1 MSNEKKPGMFT
12 MVKQKSVSIKKA
24 IDDLL
29 QTHIFKEL
37 SKGNDPEFTQQL
49 ALWLVRYILVVA
61 SMKNSF
67 KISFEETLLNLHG
80 EKYRKIIEITDRS
93 FHNNTDDAENDTSY
107 IR

>member
-1 MSNEKKPGMFT
+1 
-12 MVKQKSVSIKKA
+12 MVDQENISIKKA

-37 SKGNDPEFTQQL
+37 SKQNDPEFTRQL
-49 ALWLVRYILVVA
+49 ALWLVRYILVLA

-80 EKYRKIIEITDRS
+80 EKYRKIIEITDKTFQS
-93 FHNNTDDAENDTSY
+93 KQAETENDNSY
-107 IR
+107 IQ

>member
-1 MSNEKKPGMFT
+1 MFL
-12 MVKQKSVSIKKA
+12 MAQQESVSIKKA

-49 ALWLVRYILVVA
+49 ALWLVRYILVLA
-61 SMKNSF
+61 SMKSTF
-67 KISFEETLLNLHG
+67 KISFEETLLSLHG
-80 EKYRKIIEITDRS
+80 EKYRKIIEITEKTFQNKQND
-93 FHNNTDDAENDTSY
+93 TENDTSY

>member
-1 MSNEKKPGMFT
+1 MASQE
-12 MVKQKSVSIKKA
+12 SVSIKKA

-49 ALWLVRYILVVA
+49 ALWLVRYILVLA
-61 SMKNSF
+61 SMKSSF
-67 KISFEETLLNLHG
+67 KISFEEALLNLHG
-80 EKYRKIIEITDRS
+80 EQYRKIIEITEKTFNSKNDE
-93 FHNNTDDAENDTSY
+93 TENDNSY

>member
-1 MSNEKKPGMFT
+1 
-12 MVKQKSVSIKKA
+12 MVDQESVSIKKA

-37 SKGNDPEFTQQL
+37 SKQNDPEFTRQL
-49 ALWLVRYILVVA
+49 ALWLVRYILVLA

-80 EKYRKIIEITDRS
+80 EKYRKIIEITDKTFQS
-93 FHNNTDDAENDTSY
+93 KHAETENDNSY
-107 IR
+107 IQ

>member
-1 MSNEKKPGMFT
+1 
-12 MVKQKSVSIKKA
+12 MVLLTRQESVSIKKA

-37 SKGNDPEFTQQL
+37 SKTNDPEFTKQL
-49 ALWLVRYILVVA
+49 AFWLVRYILVLA

-67 KISFEETLLNLHG
+67 KISFEEALSNLHG
-80 EKYRKIIEITDRS
+80 DRYRKIIEITEKT
-93 FHNNTDDAENDTSY
+93 FNNNDEKTENDTPY

>member
-1 MSNEKKPGMFT
+1 
-12 MVKQKSVSIKKA
+12 MVDQESISIKKA

-37 SKGNDPEFTQQL
+37 SKQNDPEFTRQL
-49 ALWLVRYILVVA
+49 ALWLVRYILVLA

-80 EKYRKIIEITDRS
+80 EKYRKIIEITDKTFQS
-93 FHNNTDDAENDTSY
+93 KQAETENDNSY
-107 IR
+107 IQ

>member
-1 MSNEKKPGMFT
+1 
-12 MVKQKSVSIKKA
+12 MVLLTRQESVSIKKA

-37 SKGNDPEFTQQL
+37 SKANDPEFTKQL
-49 ALWLVRYILVVA
+49 ALWLVRYILVLA

-67 KISFEETLLNLHG
+67 KISFEETLSNLHG
-80 EKYRKIIEITDRS
+80 DRYRKIIEITEKTFS
-93 FHNNTDDAENDTSY
+93 NKDDQTENDTPY

>member
-1 MSNEKKPGMFT
+1 MSR
-12 MVKQKSVSIKKA
+12 QKSVSIKKA

-80 EKYRKIIEITDRS
+80 EKYRKIIEITDRT

>member
-1 MSNEKKPGMFT
+1 MRRNHELISMASQE
-12 MVKQKSVSIKKA
+12 SVSIKKA

-49 ALWLVRYILVVA
+49 ALWLVRYILVLA
-61 SMKNSF
+61 SMKSSF
-67 KISFEETLLNLHG
+67 KISFEEALLNLHG
-80 EKYRKIIEITDRS
+80 EQYRKIIEITEKTFNSKNDE
-93 FHNNTDDAENDTSY
+93 TENDNSY

>member
-1 MSNEKKPGMFT
+1 MA
-12 MVKQKSVSIKKA
+12 KQESVSIKKA

-37 SKGNDPEFTQQL
+37 SKQNDPEFTRQL
-49 ALWLVRYILVVA
+49 ALWLVRYILVLA
-61 SMKNSF
+61 SMKSSF

-80 EKYRKIIEITDRS
+80 DNYRKIIEVTNKS
-93 FHNNTDDAENDTSY
+93 FQSKQDQTENDNTY

>member
-1 MSNEKKPGMFT
+1 
-12 MVKQKSVSIKKA
+12 MVQQDSVSIKKA

-37 SKGNDPEFTQQL
+37 SKQNDPEFTRQL
-49 ALWLVRYILVVA
+49 ALWLVRYILVLA
-61 SMKNSF
+61 TMKSSF

-80 EKYRKIIEITDRS
+80 DNYRKIIEVTNKTFQSKQDQ
-93 FHNNTDDAENDTSY
+93 TENDNTY

>member
-1 MSNEKKPGMFT
+1 MANQE
-12 MVKQKSVSIKKA
+12 SVSIQKA

-37 SKGNDPEFTQQL
+37 KKANDPEFTQQL
-49 ALWLVRYILVVA
+49 ALWLVRYILVLA
-61 SMKNSF
+61 SMKSSL

-80 EKYRKIIEITDRS
+80 EQFQKIIEITDKT
-93 FHNNTDDAENDTSY
+93 FNKKNDDTENDTSY

>member
-1 MSNEKKPGMFT
+1 
-12 MVKQKSVSIKKA
+12 MVDQENISIKKA

-37 SKGNDPEFTQQL
+37 SKQNDPEFTRQL
-49 ALWLVRYILVVA
+49 ALWLVRYILVLA

-80 EKYRKIIEITDRS
+80 EKYRKIIEITDKTFQS
-93 FHNNTDDAENDTSY
+93 KQAETENNNSY
-107 IR
+107 IQ